1 MRFQIEKLIIWPK
14 VSKFNPQIVTF
25 KTGMVNVITGSSR
38 SGKSAIIP
46 IIDYC
51 LASSD
56 CFIPIDTIRDC
67 ASWYGIVIE
76 TEADQMLIARR
87 VPEGSKVSNEYMVLR
102 GKNIDIPSYDLI
114 PNETTEGVKNI
125 LNAIAHVPYFR
136 LSGQEDPRPY
146 QERLGFRD
154 MMALVFQSQEI
165 VANQNI
171 IFYKTHAHQHRE
183 RLKNWFPY
191 ILGAEN
197 TKILAARQRLEIVQK
212 NIAQLNKEI
221 DKAGKV
227 SQLWFANMVGNLQIA
242 KEYGLIATNT
252 TYLNQSELLEAA
264 RHIASQDPNN
274 SQATFVTLQTAT
286 NNFLQLEE
294 NDEILSDEIS
304 LLKKRLI
311 DIKRLKKGLI
321 GYGEAIRKRVDRLQ
335 ISDWLHEISS
345 KSSDCPLCGSV
356 DHNNANIELQKI
368 SSSFKVIEDEAL
380 RTSQIPTSFERE
392 EEAIKSQLEVALA
405 SRKALNS
412 RLDKALADNKVAQEQ
427 FQSRK
432 NLYIFLGHF
441 RASLETFE
449 SLSAGGDIDEQL
461 AKLLLEEQDLLKSVD
476 QIGVKRRIEST
487 LKVIMQSMLSHL
499 KTLDVEEKYRI
510 TPPKFSVNDLGILVL
525 SNDGHWHFLAEVGS
539 ASNWVSFHIA
549 LMCAFQEYFLKI
561 EDSCVPSFVIFDQP
575 SQVYFPKTK
584 RTGEKEDPKYED
596 EDVGAVK
603 GIFKTLVNSVEK
615 NKGSWQSIVLDHADS
630 DIYGDI
636 EGVYEVDEWRE
647 GKKLIPIEWYS

>member
-1 MRFQIEKLIIWPK
+1 MRFQIEKLIIWPNL
-14 VSKFNPQIVTF
+14 SNFSPQIVTF

-56 CFIPIDTIRDC
+56 CFIPIDTIRDY

-76 TEADQMLIARR
+76 TEAEKILIARR
-87 VPEGSKVSNEYMVLR
+87 VPQGSKVSNEYVVLR
-102 GKNIDIPSYDLI
+102 GKNIDIPSHNLT

-136 LSGQEDPRPY
+136 LSGQEDSRPY

-154 MMALVFQSQEI
+154 LMALVFQSQEI

-171 IFYKTHAHQHRE
+171 LFYKTHAHEHRE
-183 RLKNWFPY
+183 RLRNWFPY

-197 TKILAARQRLEIVQK
+197 TKILAARQRLEVVQK
-212 NIAQLNKEI
+212 NIAQLKKEI

-227 SQLWFANMVGNLQIA
+227 SQLWFANMVGNLQVA
-242 KEYGLIATNT
+242 KEYGLIETDTSN
-252 TYLNQSELLEAA
+252 LNQNELLEAA
-264 RHIASQDPNN
+264 RYIVSQDPNN
-274 SQATFVTLQTAT
+274 SQATFKTLQTAT
-286 NNFLQLEE
+286 NNFLQLEDD
-294 NDEILSDEIS
+294 DEVLSDEIS
-304 LLKKRLI
+304 LLKKRLE

-321 GYGEAIRKRVDRLQ
+321 SYGEAIQKRVDRLQ
-335 ISDWLHEISS
+335 ISNWLHEISS
-345 KSSDCPLCGSV
+345 KSSDCPLCGSF
-356 DHNNANIELQKI
+356 DHNNSNIELQKI
-368 SSSFKVIEDEAL
+368 SSAFKVIEDESL

-392 EEAIKSQLEVALA
+392 EEVIKSQLEVALA
-405 SRKALNS
+405 SRTALNK

-427 FQSRK
+427 FQRRK

-449 SLSAGGDIDEQL
+449 SLADGGDIDEQL
-461 AKLLLEEQDLLKSVD
+461 SKLLEEEQELLNSVD
-476 QIGVKRRIEST
+476 KIGVKNRIETS
-487 LKVIMQSMLSHL
+487 LIAIMQSMLSHL
-499 KTLDVEEKYRI
+499 QSLDVEEKYRL
-510 TPPKFSVNDLGILVL
+510 TTPKFSVNDLGIQVL

-561 EDSCVPSFVIFDQP
+561 KDSCVPSFVIFDQP

-584 RTGEKEDPKYED
+584 RTGEIEDPKYQD

-615 NKGSWQSIVLDHADS
+615 SKGSWQCIVLDHADS

-647 GKKLIPIEWYS
+647 GKKLIPTEWYS